1 MSNPNGGFPPIKL
14 IINNSK
20 KEKKSI
26 SKERSYTAPATD
38 LNIKNILNQS
48 IVKPMININP
58 NKIDVI
64 DSL

>member
-1 MSNPNGGFPPIKL
+1 MSYANGGFPPIKL

-20 KEKKSI
+20 KEKNL
-26 SKERSYTAPATD
+26 SKERSFTAPPTD

-48 IVKPMININP
+48 TIKQMININP
-58 NKIDVI
+58 KKIDVI

>member
-1 MSNPNGGFPPIKL
+1 MSYANGGFPPIKL

-20 KEKKSI
+20 KEKKL
-26 SKERSYTAPATD
+26 SKERSFASPSTD

-48 IVKPMININP
+48 IIKPMININLK
-58 NKIDVI
+58 KIDVI

>member
-1 MSNPNGGFPPIKL
+1 MSYPNGGFPPIKL

-20 KEKKSI
+20 KEKKV
-26 SKERSYTAPATD
+26 SKERGFTAPTTD

-58 NKIDVI
+58 NKVDVI

>member
-1 MSNPNGGFPPIKL
+1 MSYPNAGFPPLKL

-20 KEKKSI
+20 KEKKI
-26 SKERSYTAPATD
+26 SKERSFTAPSTD

-48 IVKPMININP
+48 IIKPMININP

>member
-1 MSNPNGGFPPIKL
+1 MSYPNGGFPPIKL

-20 KEKKSI
+20 KDNKKI
-26 SKERSYTAPATD
+26 SKERSFTSSTTD

-48 IVKPMININP
+48 IIKPMININP
-58 NKIDVI
+58 NKIDII